1 MTYKLLIAVA
11 MAAAITLLVLLIGGG
26 TLAMGRALAAP
37 AAPAVAAVAA
47 TGDAQADADADVEA
61 FCTAAGGVIVMRTAA
76 QTPDSDPIG
85 ALGEPEPFCEF
96 TGGAGADEGSMISVL
111 AETLS
116 STTPTHAAM
125 AYLDARPMPAIDP
138 PGPVDG
144 TPVAMTGMPNPAS
157 IYCEQAGG
165 VEGAWVAAGMAA
177 DAPFRNVAMCVFP
190 DRSAIESW
198 GIAYHAMGAIRGA
211 DLSGAFGWKQ

>member
-37 AAPAVAAVAA
+37 SRVATPVAVALNDDDLAA
-47 TGDAQADADADVEA
+47 A
-61 FCTAAGGVIVMRTAA
+61 CTTAGGAVVMRTAA
-76 QTPDSDPIG
+76 QTPDSEPIG

-111 AETLS
+111 AETLAS
-116 STTPTHAAM
+116 PNPTLAAM
-125 AYLDARPMPAIDP
+125 AYLQGKPMPAIDP
-138 PGPVDG
+138 PAPSG
-144 TPVAMTGMPNPAS
+144 TPGAIVSMPNPAS
-157 IYCEQAGG
+157 IYCQLAGG
-165 VEGAWVAAGMAA
+165 MESAWVATDMAA
-177 DAPFRNVAMCVFP
+177 DATFRNIAMCVFP

-198 GIAYHAMGAIRGA
+198 GIAYHAMGSVRGA
-211 DLSGAFGWKQ
+211 DLTGAFGWKP